1 MCNIHYSACDK
12 DPPKCTGCHLDEIW
26 QNEKFPVFKALIDA
40 IRVKKLQVKI
50 LVNNYSVSTCKDNAT
65 LLDWL
70 HVNGAEIRFYRSTS
84 FLHAK
89 FMMIDGGKKVLVSSV
104 NFSETSF
111 KYNRETGVIV
121 SDCANCDALNL
132 YGRVF
137 DWDWEEAEEFVLSNS
152 YEEGQLQIIK
162 NKQIK
167 NTWNSSAQSLESFQ
181 GTEIIQTYV
190 APDYAFKTFFDF
202 LESIKQSLLV
212 HIYEIEEKEIC
223 TKIVSLHRKGIYV
236 SVIVSNKTEDPYSNK
251 RKRVRIKLT

>member
-1 MCNIHYSACDK
+1 M
-12 DPPKCTGCHLDEIW
+12 
-26 QNEKFPVFKALIDA
+26 FKALIDA
-40 IRVKKLQVKI
+40 IRVKKIQVKI
-50 LVNNYSVSTCKDNAT
+50 LVNNYNVSTCKDSAT

-70 HVNGAEIRFYRSTS
+70 QVNGAEIRFYRSTS

-89 FMMIDGGKKVLVSSV
+89 FMMIDGGKKVLVSSI

-137 DWDWEEAEEFVLSNS
+137 DWDWEEAEGFVLSNS

-162 NKQIK
+162 NRPIK
-167 NTWNSSAQSLESFQ
+167 TPWNTSVQSLESFQ

-190 APDYAFKTFFDF
+190 APDYAWETFFDF
-202 LESIKQSLLV
+202 LGSIKQSLLV
-212 HIYEIEEKEIC
+212 HIYEIVEKEIC

-236 SVIVSNKTEDPYSNK
+236 SVIVSNRTADAFSNK
-251 RKRVRIKLT
+251 RKQVSGIKLKSINDYRISFLGML